1 MVKISIKIGASCCG
15 RFSHPIAGI
24 TCAELRLLQ
33 NNEHKYFWQDLT
45 FCLNNG
51 IYSII
56 NIDTYLTGSR
66 WRPTN
71 PQLRQFVLD
80 TKAKIKSMGA
90 NKVNCRFTYDNE
102 TDEYTSFDDYMNGV
116 RGIHDAL
123 AGQFDLGAGNFRTPR
138 KDWYEALAKLS
149 YQRSY
154 EVFDFHMQDGLED
167 VDDIRFYSDWIAYLK
182 NTYKLRLAVTEG
194 NNFYNVSTEKGHSLL
209 KTQIKYA
216 ESIGCEDF
224 CFPYANWMHNGEED
238 DSNMA
243 YCWNWHAVSPYW
255 GNMVDFI
262 KSKKPITNGDDD
274 MKLDKIYKRGSR
286 GIGVKF
292 IQMVVNE
299 LLSTNLVVDGIWGS
313 KTEEGVKAFQ
323 AKWNLVID
331 GIVGPATFP
340 AMIEAYPRLWD
351 KLQYMYAVGE

>member
-1 MVKISIKIGASCCG
+1 MSIRIGGSCGGRYSRPIS
-15 RFSHPIAGI
+15 GI
-24 TCAELRLLQ
+24 TSYENRLLQ
-33 NNEHKYFWQDLT
+33 NNEHKYFWQDLA
-45 FCLNNG
+45 FCLSNG

-90 NKVNCRFTYDNE
+90 NKTNCRFTYDNE

-116 RGIHDAL
+116 RVIHDAL
-123 AGQFDLGAGNFRTPR
+123 DFDFDLGAGNFRTVR

-154 EVFDFHMQDGLED
+154 EVFDFHMQDGLDD
-167 VDDIRFYSDWIAYLK
+167 VDDIRFFSDWILYLK

-209 KTQIKYA
+209 KCQINYA
-216 ESIGCEDF
+216 ENIGCEDF
-224 CFPYANWMHNGEED
+224 CFVYVNWTANSEED
-238 DSNMA
+238 HEGMSYNVNDRP
-243 YCWNWHAVSPYW
+243 VTDYW
-255 GNMVDFI
+255 GNMANFI
-262 KSKKPITNGDDD
+262 ISKKPIANGDDE
-274 MKLDKIYKRGSR
+274 MKLDKIYKKGSR

-299 LLSTNLVVDGIWGS
+299 LLSTNLIVDGIWGS

-340 AMIEAYPRLWD
+340 AMIEAYPKLWD
-351 KLQYMYAVGE
+351 RLQYMYAVGE